1 MAGTTTP
8 AANDPEGATSGP
20 AAETSETKSSSPA
33 PPTQGWG
40 QAALRAVVVLIL
52 SDVFLL
58 LIPNRLLAYLTT
70 RVGPNVRDA
79 VVTGWVT
86 VFFIGLSWVL
96 LALQRPGKRA

>member
-8 AANDPEGATSGP
+8 AANDPGATP
-20 AAETSETKSSSPA
+20 APTTQTSPASPA
-33 PPTQGWG
+33 PLTQGWG
-40 QAALRAVVVLIL
+40 QAALRAVAVLIL

-58 LIPNRLLAYLTT
+58 LIPDRLLAYLTT

-79 VVTGWVT
+79 VVTGWET

>member
-8 AANDPEGATSGP
+8 SVNDPGAAPTP
-20 AAETSETKSSSPA
+20 APTTETSPASPV
-33 PPTQGWG
+33 PLTQGWG
-40 QAALRAVVVLIL
+40 QAALRAFVVLIL

-79 VVTGWVT
+79 LVTGWVT
-86 VFFIGLSWVL
+86 VVFIGLSWVL